1 MIAPIRSRGQRPAPG
16 TWRNAI
22 AELRRNGDNR
32 TVFGGSN
39 LPLRI
44 GPQLAGA
51 VISAVVGRN
60 LTHETGPA

>member
-1 MIAPIRSRGQRPAPG
+1 MIVPIRSQGQRPAPG

-22 AELRRNGDNR
+22 AELRRNGDNQ

-44 GPQLAGA
+44 GPQLAVVVVPVA
-51 VISAVVGRN
+51 VGRV
-60 LTHETGPA
+60 LTHEMDPA